1 MYSVHSVDNTGTLPV
16 GRCAHAVNIQSALG
30 VAVFVASV
38 ILHHAMPPSDMRQ
51 LASSQSISIV
61 SPIEVVKLTM
71 VKFQIQPGR
80 WTVLLL
86 WPNMPNSFNNPGVQS
101 EFSIN

>member
-38 ILHHAMPPSDMRQ
+38 TLHQPCNHLTCASLHHRSPSR
-51 LASSQSISIV
+51 
-61 SPIEVVKLTM
+61 
-71 VKFQIQPGR
+71 
-80 WTVLLL
+80 
-86 WPNMPNSFNNPGVQS
+86 
-101 EFSIN
+101 

>member
-38 ILHHAMPPSDMRQ
+38 ILHHASRH
-51 LASSQSISIV
+51 LTCASLRHRSLS
-61 SPIEVVKLTM
+61 
-71 VKFQIQPGR
+71 R
-80 WTVLLL
+80 
-86 WPNMPNSFNNPGVQS
+86 
-101 EFSIN
+101 

>member
-1 MYSVHSVDNTGTLPV
+1 MGVRQFAACNRIRINCKIIYLGRGIWCLSAINSAAYSFN
-16 GRCAHAVNIQSALG
+16 R
-30 VAVFVASV
+30 VFGA
-38 ILHHAMPPSDMRQ
+38 
-51 LASSQSISIV
+51 
-61 SPIEVVKLTM
+61 EVK